1 MPPFS
6 PRPYGRAISGLLAT
20 QRLNDLGPG
29 APDQQVRSE
38 LAALSPEKLVAP
50 HGLGDPQMAA
60 ACLAALW
67 LRYDFAHESHAIS
80 QELETVEGSYWH
92 GILHRREPDFAN
104 AKYWFRR
111 VGSHPI
117 APALAAAAR
126 ESAQA
131 AESDRAA
138 EFLST
143 QTEWDHFRFVDLCQ
157 SVLAG
162 RSAAKLLCR
171 QIQQRE
177 WELLFDHCYCL
188 ACADPGMG

>member
-1 MPPFS
+1 
-6 PRPYGRAISGLLAT
+6 
-20 QRLNDLGPG
+20 
-29 APDQQVRSE
+29 
-38 LAALSPEKLVAP
+38 
-50 HGLGDPQMAA
+50 MAA

-67 LRYDFAHESHAIS
+67 LRYDFADESHAIS
-80 QELETVEGSYWH
+80 QELETIEGSYWH
-92 GILHRREPDFAN
+92 AILHRREPDFAN

-117 APALAAAAR
+117 SPALAAAAR

-131 AESDRAA
+131 AAPDRAA
-138 EFLST
+138 EFLNA
-143 QTEWDHFRFVDLCQ
+143 QTAWDHFRFVDLCQ

-162 RSAAKLLCR
+162 RSAAELLCR

-177 WELLFDHCYCL
+177 WELLFDHCYRR